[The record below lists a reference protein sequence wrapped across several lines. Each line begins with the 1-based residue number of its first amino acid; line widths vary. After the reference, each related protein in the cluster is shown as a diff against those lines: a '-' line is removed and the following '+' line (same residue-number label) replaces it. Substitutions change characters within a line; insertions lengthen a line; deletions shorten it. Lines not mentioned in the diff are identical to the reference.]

1 MLSNMKCAFTMEIDP
16 ALNSDESVCI
26 DNHESNSESIVQSQ
40 PPMQTITFY
49 DEVLVEKAANSSF
62 TLFEKWIVDVL
73 LIRYNL

>member
-1 MLSNMKCAFTMEIDP
+1 MEIDP

-40 PPMQTITFY
+40 LPDADYITFHNG
-49 DEVLVEKAANSSF
+49 VLVEKAANSSF